1 VLYESQASN
10 LPRRKL
16 DTPSASCTG
25 FLFMKHNISEKEVIK
40 RFNEFH
46 ERVTKEM
53 PDNLTPDQEWEF
65 MNQVCKET
73 IEKKVLHST
82 KYEARSTKDKAK

>member
-1 VLYESQASN
+1 
-10 LPRRKL
+10 
-16 DTPSASCTG
+16 
-25 FLFMKHNISEKEVIK
+25 MKHNISEKEVIK

-46 ERVTKEM
+46 ERVSKEM

-82 KYEARSTKDKAK
+82 KYEVHSTKDKAK